1 MGTSRQRA
9 LIAGAGLLALAGC
22 AEPVDFDLR
31 GIGGGLDTSSAARV
45 EASPRPEPDS
55 RGVISYPNYQVVV
68 ARRGDTVADV
78 ANRIGID
85 EAELGRFN
93 GIATDAPLR
102 RGEILALPRRLPE
115 SAPGGEIDIAT
126 LAGEA
131 IDRAPGTAPDTAT
144 DTIATPGDEPVR
156 HQVRRGE
163 TAFSIARLY
172 GVPVQALAEWN
183 GLSGD
188 FAVREG
194 QYLLIPSLR
203 EAAPAPEQPSAPGTE
218 SPAPAPPSADEP
230 LPAPDAR
237 AEGVRETPPAAPPSE
252 PRAASGD
259 ARMILPANGSVI
271 RAFAPGRNEGIDIGA
286 PAGSPVRAAD
296 AGTVAAITQST
307 EQVSIIVIRHADN
320 LLTVYANVTDIAV
333 ERGTRV
339 SQGQRIAA
347 VPEGSPSFVRFEVR
361 DGFEAVDPTPFIE

>member
-172 GVPVQALAEWN
+172 GVPGPGTRGVERPFRRFRRARRAVPAHPEP
-183 GLSGD
+183 SGGP
-188 FAVREG
+188 R
-194 QYLLIPSLR
+194 PRRSS
-203 EAAPAPEQPSAPGTE
+203 PSAPGHRIARAPHR
-218 SPAPAPPSADEP
+218 PAPTSP

-237 AEGVRETPPAAPPSE
+237 AEGVRETPPR
-252 PRAASGD
+252 RAAVRAPCRLGRRTHDFS
-259 ARMILPANGSVI
+259 PANGSVI

-286 PAGSPVRAAD
+286 PAGSPRARRRC
-296 AGTVAAITQST
+296 
-307 EQVSIIVIRHADN
+307 RHRSGDYP
-320 LLTVYANVTDIAV
+320 V
-333 ERGTRV
+333 
-339 SQGQRIAA
+339 
-347 VPEGSPSFVRFEVR
+347 
-361 DGFEAVDPTPFIE
+361 DGNRSRSS